1 MGHMDEQIL
10 LNEIDTAI
18 AVPEEFGCN
27 EAEYREFTGRGPVL
41 SLPKLYGY
49 NCYEPNK
56 VYVYKE
62 D

>member
-1 MGHMDEQIL
+1 MKDEQIL

-27 EAEYREFTGRGPVL
+27 ENEYREFTGNSPVL

-49 NCYEPNK
+49 NIDPTIVVK
-56 VYVYKE
+56 KE